1 MHLRALYSA
10 LLLATLALSG
20 CKAPTGE
27 PHRPE
32 PTVPVEATPLARTT
46 TGEATLLLMADI
58 RGVLRPCGCVVELQK
73 GGFDRLKPFLDDARQ
88 EHPDSKLLHAGP
100 LFFEASVTPVEK
112 VAQRERQSKV
122 TADLVSKV
130 GIDVAGL
137 TAVDMRA
144 AEGAY
149 PTLAETSTVQ
159 FTSANLEAPQSEKV
173 RVIRAG
179 GLSVGVFALS
189 APHERGE
196 GEAALPV
203 SDPRAAASEAIASL
217 SDKADMIVLLSALG
231 LRETKRLVRA
241 VDGVDFAIVGGL
253 GEHPVVT
260 DEAELVGST
269 RVMQFHREG
278 RFIGR
283 LTVRMVNGAKDFID
297 ASAPSQVEL
306 KALDERIAKLETS
319 LEGWAAK
326 SEGSDRQIRGAKHHV
341 ASLKTERDRLA
352 AVTGV
357 APDDK
362 SSFSFRA
369 TPLNWDLP
377 QDPDLLTLMEAFD
390 QELKQ
395 INLAHAKPLPVA
407 KPGQAVYV
415 GLPTCM
421 ECHEETQAFWDG
433 DRHSHAWETLE
444 EQNKTFDA
452 ECVSCHV
459 TGYGE
464 AGGST
469 LGQTEGREDVQCE
482 SCHGPG
488 SLHAESDGDVAIGT
502 IKPAEESCV
511 PCHNAH
517 HSPNFEF
524 QKWRKRLIVP
534 GHGLPLE

>member
-1 MHLRALYSA
+1 
-10 LLLATLALSG
+10 
-20 CKAPTGE
+20 
-27 PHRPE
+27 
-32 PTVPVEATPLARTT
+32 
-46 TGEATLLLMADI
+46 MADI

-73 GGFDRLKPFLDDARQ
+73 GGFDRLKPFLDSARH
-88 EHPDSKLLHAGP
+88 EHPEARLLHAGP

-122 TADLVSKV
+122 TAELISHV

-137 TAVDMRA
+137 TAVDVRA
-144 AEGAY
+144 AKGVIE
-149 PTLAETSTVQ
+149 TLTETSKAA
-159 FTSANLEAPQSEKV
+159 FTSANLNLPGSEAT
-173 RVIRAG
+173 RIIRAG
-179 GLSVGVFALS
+179 GLEVGIFALS
-189 APHERGE
+189 SPAESGE
-196 GEAALPV
+196 GETALTV
-203 SDPRAAASEAIASL
+203 TDPREAATRAIAEL
-217 SDKADMIVLLSALG
+217 SDKTDVIVLLSALG

-241 VDGVDFAIVGGL
+241 IEGVDFAIVGGL

-260 DEAELVGST
+260 DEAELVGAT

-278 RFIGR
+278 RFVGR
-283 LTVRMVNGAKDFID
+283 LTVRMVNGAKEFMD
-297 ASAPSQVEL
+297 ASAPSAGEL
-306 KALDERIAKLETS
+306 EAFDERIEKLQTS
-319 LEGWAAK
+319 LENWAAK
-326 SEGSDRQIRGAKHHV
+326 SAGSDRQIRGARHHV
-341 ASLKTERDRLA
+341 ASLKSERDRLA

-357 APDDK
+357 APSDR

-390 QELKQ
+390 KELKQ

-407 KPGQAVYV
+407 KKGEAVYV
-415 GLPTCM
+415 GLPACM
-421 ECHEETQAFWDG
+421 DCHEETQAFWDG

-459 TGYGE
+459 TGYGR

-488 SLHAESDGDVAIGT
+488 SLHVESDGDVEIGT
-502 IKPAEESCV
+502 IDPTEETCV
-511 PCHNAH
+511 PCHNTH

-524 QKWRKRLIVP
+524 AKWKKRLKVP
-534 GHGLPLE
+534 GHGLPLN